1 MSVSIE
7 DTLAKIAQEIYNIS
21 SRLTKLESLECES
34 MNPTR
39 YDSERHRSKSTS
51 NGKKSICR
59 LHFKFGKSARR
70 CVSPN
75 TCVFIKNNTTVQ
87 GNGTPS
93 TN

>member
-21 SRLTKLESLECES
+21 SRLTKLETFEFKT
-34 MNPTR
+34 PTR
-39 YDSERHRSKSTS
+39 YDSERPRSKSTS
-51 NGKKSICR
+51 HGKKSICR